1 MKDLTKEW
9 LREFESTPMWNSL
22 NDKQQT
28 AVSLPNKNSL
38 ILAGAGTGKTK
49 TLVARIAALIVDG
62 GLPPEKIL
70 SLTFTNK
77 AAKEMKER
85 IESSLD
91 NSNQVEKLLVGTF
104 HSVALE
110 IISANPEGFGYKKH
124 LSVIGDFEQK
134 SLVDRMF
141 RDKGWGKE
149 SVTISKFIELIKNMD
164 EKGKRVRIDIHNE
177 FISLVNKYKERGLR
191 AKDISPKKI
200 KNFEIFRT
208 MYSTYEEYLK
218 KENSLDFAELLLA
231 LKERLIN
238 DNVFFDKYSG
248 FWSIILVD
256 EFQDTNPLQ
265 YEILKLLT
273 KKSGAIFAV
282 GDDDQSIY
290 GFRGARVQNI
300 FDFENE
306 CLPEQVVRLEQNYRC
321 SRNILNA
328 ANNVIKESKKRLG
341 KELWTESDNGDLIFV
356 KKLKDNRSEAE
367 FIANSIERKY
377 KLSGVLP
384 ENIAILYRNNKS
396 SIDIEEALMKKNIPY
411 KVVGGLSFLDKK
423 EVKTMLAHAKCLVS
437 LNDINSLT
445 TATSYP
451 KIGIGKKR
459 LDLWRNVAL
468 ERGIGIEE
476 VIEVVS
482 NPKSNEVAADIRALE
497 FYEKIKSGRQ
507 SLEKLGLKLGLEN
520 YLDSIKYKDSFGDKK
535 NYIEIVKAI
544 DSVLSALDYY
554 EQDGGKSMEEFV
566 NNLLMLDT
574 MADEESEAVW
584 LSTIHASKGL
594 EFEHVYLCGW
604 EDGNLPNKR
613 VLSEDE
619 TLIDEERR
627 LAYVAITRAKK
638 NLTITFK
645 QAMVHYAEDDR
656 DKICYIEVLTPSR
669 YFSDIDPKS
678 FTLSNNEL
686 WPPVPNP
693 VNWGKYKNHP
703 TGDQVRMHKLDGNK
717 SRYTEDGYL
726 MTPGSPDFE
735 TKISVKEKENK
746 IGFLINDFVKH
757 KRFGVGRIISM
768 SHEDDINLA
777 TVCVDFT
784 NMTKDFMVKYT
795 KLDKIETKEVKKEE

>member
-9 LREFESTPMWNSL
+9 LKEFESTPMWNSL
-22 NDKQQT
+22 NDKQQN

-62 GLPPEKIL
+62 GLSPDKIL

-77 AAKEMKER
+77 AAREMKER

-91 NSNQVEKLLVGTF
+91 NSNDIDKLLVGTF

-110 IISANPEGFGYKKH
+110 IISSSPEGFGYKKH
-124 LSVIGDFEQK
+124 LSVIGDFEQRA
-134 SLVDRMF
+134 LVDRMF
-141 RDKGWGKE
+141 RDKGWSKD
-149 SVTISKFIELIKNMD
+149 SITITKFVECIKDMD
-164 EKGKRVRIDIHNE
+164 EKNKRVRIEPHTE
-177 FISLVNKYKERGLR
+177 FITLVNRYKEKGLR
-191 AKDISPKKI
+191 AKDISPKKW

-208 MYSTYEEYLK
+208 MYSTYEEYLH

-231 LKERLIN
+231 LKERLEN
-238 DNVFFDKYSG
+238 DKVFFEKYSG

-265 YEILKLLT
+265 YTILKLLT
-273 KKSGAIFAV
+273 EKSGSIFAV

-300 FDFENE
+300 FDFEKE
-306 CLPEQVVRLEQNYRC
+306 CIPEQVVRLEQNYRC

-328 ANNVIKESKKRLG
+328 ANDVIKESKKRLG
-341 KELWTESDNGDLIFV
+341 KELWTESDNGDLIYV
-356 KKLKDNRSEAE
+356 QKLKDNRKEAE

-384 ENIAILYRNNKS
+384 ENIAILYRNNRS
-396 SIDIEEALMKKNIPY
+396 SVDIEEALMKKNIPY
-411 KVVGGLSFLDKK
+411 RVVGGLSFLDKK

-437 LNDINSLT
+437 MNDINALT
-445 TATSYP
+445 TATSFP

-468 ERGIGIEE
+468 ERGIGIED

-482 NPKSNEVAADIRALE
+482 HPKSHEVSVDVKALE
-497 FYEKIKSGRQ
+497 FYEKIKEGRN
-507 SLEKLGLKLGLEN
+507 SIEKLGLKLGLDN
-520 YLDSIKYKDSFGDKK
+520 YLESIKYKDAFGDKK
-535 NYIEIVKAI
+535 NYMEIVKAI
-544 DSVLSALDYY
+544 DSVLSALDCY
-554 EQDGGKSMEEFV
+554 EQDGGKSLDEFV

-678 FTLSNNEL
+678 FTLSSNSI
-686 WPPVPNP
+686 WPPKPIP

-703 TGDQVRMHKLDGNK
+703 TGDQIRMHKLDGNK

-726 MTPGSPDFE
+726 ITPGSPDF
-735 TKISVKEKENK
+735 IVKEESKERENK
-746 IGFLINDFVKH
+746 TGFMINDFVKH

-777 TVCVDFT
+777 TVFVDFT

-795 KLDKIETKEVKKEE
+795 KLEKIEQKEVNKRE